1 MLSEFSLSVTKEMYR
16 EEYRDYG
23 YWCLGVK
30 GCGYGNDVTQVKVSF
45 TVILLNASLGCSMK
59 SQKGLQ
65 KEHSVSYELWSIKGV
80 PLKTSGIATGDFEN
94 VSWFNPFTPKIS
106 IIINSNSVFCLPYN
120 SYDVSLEN
128 LV

>member
-1 MLSEFSLSVTKEMYR
+1 M
-16 EEYRDYG
+16 
-23 YWCLGVK
+23 
-30 GCGYGNDVTQVKVSF
+30 
-45 TVILLNASLGCSMK
+45 NASLGLLNEIPK
-59 SQKGLQ
+59 RAAKGTF
-65 KEHSVSYELWSIKGV
+65 EVSYELWSIKGV

-120 SYDVSLEN
+120 SYDASLEN